1 MPGRSVNRAARMV
14 GGWIRML
21 VLLIGIC
28 IGGFRKEMAKRANRL
43 NAIKSPIVLLIS
55 VEVAS

>member
-1 MPGRSVNRAARMV
+1 
-14 GGWIRML
+14 ML
-21 VLLIGIC
+21 VRFEGWP
-28 IGGFRKEMAKRANRL
+28 IGGIKNRANRL

>member
-1 MPGRSVNRAARMV
+1 MIFSYWKQEKGERKYPEGVRERY
-14 GGWIRML
+14 GGYKMN
-21 VLLIGIC
+21 
-28 IGGFRKEMAKRANRL
+28 RANRL